1 MLRLIRSSAWFSV
14 ALLLPILVAGCT
26 GDSSDGEGETKRFI
40 ILTNGNSP
48 YWDAAAKGAKDA
60 AEELKL
66 ADAGY
71 QLEIQRGD
79 YKSKNQID
87 KLKSYATAGDIAGI
101 AISVVDDQTPAIADE
116 MKALREAGIKVITI
130 DSDVNRKR
138 NRDARFGYIGT
149 DNIIAGRELGKAAK
163 ALVPNGEYSA
173 FVGLKGASNAQARIK
188 GFDEGAGSGITRSKY
203 IEDGGADKAPSVVQ
217 NNVDSGSPPDLLVG
231 IWSYNT
237 PAIVQTVETLNIR
250 EQVKVIGFDADPP
263 SIKAMQEGQVD
274 ALLVQD
280 PYQMGFLGV
289 KALKALVE
297 EDSEGIKGVFPNQ
310 GDPEGDIHTT
320 GLKVVVP
327 NEDSRITKELFNKD
341 TQFLTLSEFK
351 EWLKKYGLA
360 GS

>member
-1 MLRLIRSSAWFSV
+1 MLRALRSFAWLSLV
-14 ALLLPILVAGCT
+14 LLLPIWTAGCA
-26 GDSSDGEGETKRFI
+26 GDSSEGQGKPKRFI

-48 YWDAAAKGAKDA
+48 YWDAAAKGAQDA
-60 AEELKL
+60 AQELNL
-66 ADAGY
+66 VEAGY

-79 YKSKNQID
+79 YQSKNQID
-87 KLKSYATAGDIAGI
+87 KLKSYATAGDIAGV

-116 MKALREAGIKVITI
+116 MKALREAGIKVVTI
-130 DSDVNRKR
+130 DSDVNRDR

-163 ALVPNGEYSA
+163 ALVGEGDYSA

-188 GFDEGAGSGITRSKY
+188 GFDEGAGSGITQKKY

-217 NNVDSGSPPDLLVG
+217 NNVDPASPPDLLVG

-237 PAIVQTVETLNIR
+237 PAIVQTVEALKIR
-250 EQVKVIGFDADPP
+250 DQVKVIGFDADPP
-263 SIKAMQEGQVD
+263 SIKAMQAGQVD

-280 PYQMGFLGV
+280 PYQMGYLGV
-289 KALKALVE
+289 KALKALAE
-297 EDSEGIKGVFPNQ
+297 EDAEGLQEIFPNQ
-310 GDPEGDIHTT
+310 DDDEGDIHTT

-327 NEDSRITKELFNKD
+327 TPDSKITKDLFNED
-341 TQFLTLSEFK
+341 TQFLTLNEFK
-351 EWLKKYGLA
+351 EWLKKYGLT